1 MYAGRIVTPSR
12 VCELKLK
19 MRPNLPELILSHPH
33 GCVSWNN
40 LSERESRLL
49 SVTPSRVCELKCG
62 SFITLG
68 RKTFVTPS
76 RVCELKCLFTYFSQA
91 VSKSHPHGCVSW
103 NILIQ
108 SINLSAMSHP
118 HGCVSWNKNVYNFFN
133 NLSFVTPSRVCEL
146 KLLFRYSNYITQCH
160 TLTGVWVEI
169 LELIKELD
177 FLMSHPHGCVSWND
191 LNTWFEVGELRV
203 TPSRV
208 CELKSCPTIP
218 RITHTSSHPHGCVS
232 WNL

>member
-49 SVTPSRVCELKCG
+49 S
-62 SFITLG
+62 
-68 RKTFVTPS
+68 
-76 RVCELKCLFTYFSQA
+76 
-91 VSKSHPHGCVSW
+91 
-103 NILIQ
+103 
-108 SINLSAMSHP
+108 
-118 HGCVSWNKNVYNFFN
+118 
-133 NLSFVTPSRVCEL
+133 VTPSRVCEL

>member
-103 NILIQ
+103 NLRVDKRTGLL
-108 SINLSAMSHP
+108 N
-118 HGCVSWNKNVYNFFN
+118 
-133 NLSFVTPSRVCEL
+133 VTPSRVCEL
-146 KLLFRYSNYITQCH
+146 KWLEYLVRGRRTKSH

-169 LELIKELD
+169 LPNYSSDYAYL
-177 FLMSHPHGCVSWND
+177 
-191 LNTWFEVGELRV
+191 V

-208 CELKSCPTIP
+208 CELK
-218 RITHTSSHPHGCVS
+218 
-232 WNL
+232 